1 MSGTPGT
8 WVSVAKASELAS
20 GALKRVEIGGQE
32 LAVFA
37 VAGTYYALAD
47 RCGHMSA
54 PLSRG
59 ALAATPTGLVIT
71 CPLHGSRFDGAT
83 GKNLS
88 GPVKEAPPDLDQ
100 ATDRLRRFLARTA
113 ELSAAIRTHDVPR
126 FDIRTVG
133 DDVQVRL

>member
-1 MSGTPGT
+1 MSGTAGT
-8 WVSVAKASELAS
+8 WVPVAKASELAS
-20 GALKRVEIGGQE
+20 GAIKRVEISGQE
-32 LAVFA
+32 LAIFA
-37 VAGTYYALAD
+37 VAGKCYALTD

-59 ALAATPTGLVIT
+59 TIAATPAGIVVT
-71 CPLHGSRFDGAT
+71 CPLHGSRYDGTT

-126 FDIRTVG
+126 FDVRTVG
-133 DDVQVRL
+133 DDVQVLL